1 MSLEQTE
8 SLPPSQTE
16 KSTQQ
21 RNMLILAADILLL
34 FLLHSFLPFEPG
46 VNTGLSILVF
56 AAVLWLTEAIH
67 LSITAILIP
76 VLAVFFGV
84 FETKAAMSNFANPI
98 IYLFFGGF
106 VLAAALHHQ
115 KSIPL
120 SPKRCCWLPK
130 VNSASPV

>member
-115 KSIPL
+115 KIDTL
-120 SPKRCCWLPK
+120 IAQKGAAGFQR
-130 VNSASPV
+130 